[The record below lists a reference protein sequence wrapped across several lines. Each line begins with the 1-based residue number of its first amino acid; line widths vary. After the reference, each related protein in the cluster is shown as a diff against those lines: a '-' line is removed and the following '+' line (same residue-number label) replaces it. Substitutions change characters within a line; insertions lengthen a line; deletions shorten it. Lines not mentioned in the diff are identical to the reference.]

1 MTEWIDGIL
10 THLNT
15 GRGREGERARGG
27 EFFFPSPLMREG
39 EAWIRHAIACR
50 YMNRTQ
56 FITFQQF

>member
-10 THLNT
+10 TPLNT
-15 GRGREGERARGG
+15 EGERARGG
-27 EFFFPSPLMREG
+27 EFFFPSPLMGEG

>member
-15 GRGREGERARGG
+15 EGERARGV

-39 EAWIRHAIACR
+39 EAWIRHAVAGR
-50 YMNRTQ
+50 YMNRA
-56 FITFQQF
+56 